1 MHSIPHFP
9 PDPSLSTS
17 YSYPKSGCHFG
28 QNLLC
33 MNVDRSQLATV
44 IEQLW
49 YNEVN
54 VYASNIKPNYLGI
67 KYLYEVVHN
76 KYPAYRSSC
85 QRVTDVSGF
94 KTFAKS
100 RCFGDDLYSGLV
112 APTLAS
118 NLLVNTWQLEKKS
131 DVLASNCTVKYS
143 VKNVKGLK
151 VNHDN
156 FNNTSD
162 HSKWAVSD
170 DGSMGNAYYWTC
182 IGDINRDRSQ
192 FRRGGG
198 TVCRKS
204 YALHKAY
211 RQSITRI
218 EKCTENIGTKK
229 RVYCANNNTT

>member
-1 MHSIPHFP
+1 
-9 PDPSLSTS
+9 
-17 YSYPKSGCHFG
+17 
-28 QNLLC
+28 